1 MSSVFQDWHIS
12 TEVFGAT
19 VDNGQNI
26 VNAIKSIHLE
36 HFPSLVNARQLAI
49 KKACTVSRV

>member
-1 MSSVFQDWHIS
+1 MFQDWHIS

-36 HFPSLVNARQLAI
+36 HFSSLVNARQLAI